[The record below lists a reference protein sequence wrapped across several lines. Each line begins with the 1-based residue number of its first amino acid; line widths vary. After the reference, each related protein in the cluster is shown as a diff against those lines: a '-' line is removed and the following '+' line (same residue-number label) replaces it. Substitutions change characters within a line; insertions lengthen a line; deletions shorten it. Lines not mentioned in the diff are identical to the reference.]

1 MSDSFDAMFEGEP
14 LGETPAAF
22 DLSALSVGDAMF
34 ALQMAMAR
42 EGGTRSQTIRDVPIG
57 PDLYTVKFGVGE
69 AEFIQER
76 HDMGPQYALNV
87 IAAGRWTVKLL
98 GDVVFAGLTGGGTK
112 PEVARRIRERWV
124 DNRPWGEAAPLA
136 QLILQAG
143 VIGVPDEPPGKSEGA
158 AEPTPTHPQTSS
170 GEKSGSPPSTA
181 TPPLQE

>member
-1 MSDSFDAMFEGEP
+1 MIDSFEGIFEGEP

-22 DLSALSVGDAMF
+22 DLSSLSIGEAML

-42 EGGTRSQTIRDVPIG
+42 EGGNRSQTITDLPIG
-57 PDLYTVKFGVGE
+57 PDLHTVKFGVGE

-87 IAAGRWTVKLL
+87 IAAGRWSVKLL
-98 GDVVFAGLTGGGTK
+98 GDVVFAGLTGGGMK
-112 PEVARRIRERWV
+112 PENARRIRERWV

-143 VIGVPDEPPGKSEGA
+143 VIGVPDEPPGKPEGEA
-158 AEPTPTHPQTSS
+158 ATTDPQTSP
-170 GEKSGSPPSTA
+170 EAKSGSPLSTD
-181 TPPLQE
+181 TPPLPE